1 MYFNI
6 CLLILSTFVF
16 SFSEGAGGYGY
27 PVGFTNGIFY
37 INSLFYSSFS
47 FKMQADF
54 TKKMFS
60 LTIGPDTWAADF
72 GNYCNGSAQ
81 SPIDIPYDGVVKR
94 RDWLPFQLLNYEI
107 DPYKMY
113 IANNGHTAVVTFTPR
128 NCKKI
133 PTVVQGNLPGSTLLS
148 CKKIIRILEWD

>member
-1 MYFNI
+1 MDTQ
-6 CLLILSTFVF
+6 LDSPMVL
-16 SFSEGAGGYGY
+16 
-27 PVGFTNGIFY
+27 FY

-47 FKMQADF
+47 FKIHVDF

-60 LTIGPDTWAADF
+60 FIIGPDTWAANF

-148 CKKIIRILEWD
+148 CKKNYQNFKNGINSFFLRSF

>member
-1 MYFNI
+1 M
-6 CLLILSTFVF
+6 F
-16 SFSEGAGGYGY
+16 SF
-27 PVGFTNGIFY
+27 I
-37 INSLFYSSFS
+37 
-47 FKMQADF
+47 
-54 TKKMFS
+54 
-60 LTIGPDTWAADF
+60 IGPDTWAANF

-148 CKKIIRILEWD
+148 CKKNYQNFKNGINSFFLRSF